1 VRINIAA
8 LSALMLCGCA
18 TSSLRMAPPAPD
30 RPWSPTVDAS
40 GALTAAPASGSSTS
54 SQSYVLP
61 PNPSVATLPA
71 TTVDSERIYNLA
83 DLIDLAEG
91 TNPETRIAWNEA
103 RNAALA
109 AGIARSAYLPR
120 ISATALGGKQVQN
133 GSNSAFGVS
142 ASQSNSLTGS
152 VAVLSLEWLLFDF
165 GERDALVNAAD
176 QGTVIANIAFTGA
189 HQKLIHIVSL
199 AFYAY
204 SAACAHA
211 ESAQA
216 SLKDAKDIQV
226 AAESRKKHGV
236 GTVIEVAQARQF
248 TAQAELAKVN
258 ADGEKTDAYF
268 ALLAAIGVSPLT
280 HIQIA
285 DVSKRPLPS
294 DLDQPID
301 RVLSD
306 ALQRRPD
313 VLAALAAQKA
323 ADAGVRAAKADFLP
337 KFFVSASGTH
347 ASGNIDLS
355 AVPAVGD
362 QSPTVNLSNHHWGA
376 TFIVGVT
383 IPLYNGGVRNALLA
397 QARDRADSAAEALDR
412 VKLDAAQEVA
422 LANSKLHTSLAA
434 VSAARALLDASQVT
448 YDAALAAFRRG
459 VGSSTDI
466 LVAERQLLE
475 ARDAAVD
482 AHSTALSA
490 AATLA
495 LVCGSL
501 GQAPN

>member
-1 VRINIAA
+1 VRTNIAA
-8 LSALMLCGCA
+8 LLALTLCGCA
-18 TSSLRMAPPAPD
+18 TSALRMAPPAPD
-30 RPWSPTVDAS
+30 HPWSPTVDAS
-40 GALTAAPASGSSTS
+40 GTLTATPASGSTAPP
-54 SQSYVLP
+54 QGYVLP
-61 PNPSVATLPA
+61 PNPTGASLPA
-71 TTVDSERIYNLA
+71 TAVDAERVYNLA
-83 DLIDLAEG
+83 DLIDLAES
-91 TNPETRIAWNEA
+91 TNPETRIAWNDA

-120 ISATALGGKQVQN
+120 ISATALGGKQIQN
-133 GSNSAFGVS
+133 GSSSAFGVS
-142 ASQSNSLTGS
+142 ATQDNSLTGG

-189 HQKLIHIVSL
+189 HQKLIHVVSL

-204 SAACAHA
+204 SAACARA

-216 SLKDAKDIQV
+216 SLKDAQDIQV
-226 AAESRKKHGV
+226 AAESRKKHGI

-258 ADGEKTDAYF
+258 ADGDKSDAYF
-268 ALLAAIGVSPLT
+268 ALLSAIGVSPLT
-280 HIQIA
+280 QIQIA
-285 DVSKRPLPS
+285 DVSKRPLPAN
-294 DLDQPID
+294 LDQPVD

-313 VLAALAAQKA
+313 VLAAIAAQRA

-355 AVPAVGD
+355 AIPAVGE
-362 QSPTVNLSNHHWGA
+362 QAPTVNLSNHHWGA
-376 TFIVGVT
+376 TVIVGVT
-383 IPLYNGGVRNALLA
+383 VPLYNGGVRDALLA
-397 QARDRADSAAEALDR
+397 QARNRADSADEALDR
-412 VKLDAAQEVA
+412 VKLAAAQEVA
-422 LANSKLHTSLAA
+422 MATSKLHTSLAA
-434 VSAARALLDASQVT
+434 VAASRALLDASQVT

-482 AHSTALSA
+482 AHSAALSA

>member
-1 VRINIAA
+1 VRTNLAA
-8 LSALMLCGCA
+8 LLALMLCGCA
-18 TSSLRMAPPAPD
+18 TSALQMAPPAPD

-40 GALTAAPASGSSTS
+40 GTLTAVPASASTAS
-54 SQSYVLP
+54 SQGYVLP
-61 PNPSVATLPA
+61 PNPTAANLPM
-71 TTVDSERIYNLA
+71 TTVDAERVYTLA
-83 DLIDLAEG
+83 DLIDLAES
-91 TNPETRIAWNEA
+91 TNPETRIAWNDA

-120 ISATALGGKQVQN
+120 ISATALGGTQVQN
-133 GSNSAFGVS
+133 GSSSALGVS
-142 ASQSNSLTGS
+142 VNQSNSLTGN
-152 VAVLSLEWLLFDF
+152 VAVLSVEWLLFDF

-176 QGTVIANIAFTGA
+176 QGTVIANIAFTDA
-189 HQKLIHIVSL
+189 HQKLIHTVSL
-199 AFYAY
+199 AFYTY
-204 SAACAHA
+204 SAACARA

-216 SLKDAKDIQV
+216 SLKDAQDIQV
-226 AAESRKKHGV
+226 ATESRKKHGV
-236 GTVIEVAQARQF
+236 GTVIEVAQARQL

-268 ALLAAIGVSPLT
+268 ALLSAIGMSPLT

-294 DLDQPID
+294 NLDQPVD
-301 RVLSD
+301 RVLAD

-313 VLAALAAQKA
+313 VLAAIAAQKV

-347 ASGNIDLS
+347 TSGNIDLT

-362 QSPTVNLSNHHWGA
+362 QASTVNLSNHHWGA
-376 TFIVGVT
+376 TVIVGVT
-383 IPLYNGGVRNALLA
+383 IPLYNGGVRNAALA
-397 QARDRADSAAEALDR
+397 QARDRADSAAETLDR

-422 LANSKLHTSLAA
+422 MATSKLHTSLAA
-434 VSAARALLDASQVT
+434 VSATQALLDASQVT

-459 VGSSTDI
+459 VGSSTDV